1 MKSFLGNFYRRLA
14 IFFWSHCFR
23 CKANRSAVRYDFTTR
38 VTPYPEGRCL
48 WLSWQSGRFR
58 YLRSMVR
65 IQTSAKFYI
74 EHIYCKLLKRQNK
87 AKRGRKWLILKK
99 TLYPDKVITMHCV
112 KIFYFCS
119 WQLLLI
125 PTSGHT
131 ARHWHAMNG
140 FILMECAISKNP
152 FLPS

>member
-1 MKSFLGNFYRRLA
+1 MTRSGDFLDLGNFLKSLATANLPKSPIFLGNFCKGVKIYHFLVQSFLGNFYRRLA

-99 TLYPDKVITMHCV
+99 LYTLIK
-112 KIFYFCS
+112 
-119 WQLLLI
+119 
-125 PTSGHT
+125 
-131 ARHWHAMNG
+131 
-140 FILMECAISKNP
+140 
-152 FLPS
+152 